1 MCHLTF
7 SDQKTERNATIDD
20 FLIQAKAVMDYYKKS
35 EQKANVVHFNFMARG
50 DAFASKYFL
59 EHGDT
64 VLKELGILAFE
75 NGLFPRFLISTI
87 FPKRVSKY
95 EIRDIFPLHH
105 PEIYY
110 SLYSLNNDFRNFW
123 LPASIPVEQALEK
136 LVNWQNHSSKIPK
149 IHYAFIAGQN
159 DSQEDVHSIC
169 ELINEYKLR
178 VNINI
183 VRYNP
188 PSEEQGIE
196 SPIEVIERNQ
206 NIFKNKLS
214 MAQVKVIPKVGFD
227 VYASC
232 GMFVN
237 QLT

>member
-1 MCHLTF
+1 
-7 SDQKTERNATIDD
+7 
-20 FLIQAKAVMDYYKKS
+20 
-35 EQKANVVHFNFMARG
+35 
-50 DAFASKYFL
+50 
-59 EHGDT
+59 
-64 VLKELGILAFE
+64 
-75 NGLFPRFLISTI
+75 
-87 FPKRVSKY
+87 
-95 EIRDIFPLHH
+95 
-105 PEIYY
+105 
-110 SLYSLNNDFRNFW
+110 

-206 NIFKNKLS
+206 DIFKNKLS
-214 MAQVKVIPKVGFD
+214 MAQVKDIPKVGFD